1 MEIKQLSAQLASIK
15 SDINR
20 QEELLEECATYK
32 AFLTQLTPPAWL
44 QARPATRVHCINS
57 YGITVLL
64 EITGVGRCCALPH
77 DPC

>member
-44 QARPATRVHCINS
+44 QARPAAKLHYMHTYLWDTFCTQEV
-57 YGITVLL
+57 
-64 EITGVGRCCALPH
+64 
-77 DPC
+77 